1 MGASLP
7 LPRLHPTRAVGLA
20 AVAAVLFAALA
31 TDLVLHG
38 PITRTDAPISAWFA
52 AHAEPWMT
60 QLMLAAS
67 ALHATVPI
75 LVYAAGLAAVLV
87 VRAQVRWLPVLLAAV
102 PGGLV
107 LNAVVKL
114 AFHRARPTF
123 DHPLV
128 SLSTFSFPSGQAV
141 GATVWWGFLLV
152 VWFAHEPGSGQRM
165 AACVLAA
172 AMVLL
177 VMLSRIYL
185 GAHYPS
191 DVLAGLCEGTL
202 WLLLCFA
209 AAAALE
215 RRRRVHGGGA

>member
-1 MGASLP
+1 
-7 LPRLHPTRAVGLA
+7 VGVA
-20 AVAAVLFAALA
+20 AVATVLFAALA

-38 PITRTDAPISAWFA
+38 PITRMDAPISAWFA
-52 AHAEPWMT
+52 AHAEPWLT

-75 LVYAAGLAAVLV
+75 LAYAAGLAALLAM
-87 VRAQVRWLPVLLAAV
+87 RGQAHWLPVLLAAV
-102 PGGLV
+102 PGGLL
-107 LNAVVKL
+107 LNALVKL

-128 SLSTFSFPSGQAV
+128 SLSTFSFPSGHAA

-152 VWFAHEPGSGQRM
+152 VWFAHERGSGQRM

-172 AMVLL
+172 GMVLL

>member
-1 MGASLP
+1 MWLVPTRAGPPARETRRMGDSLP
-7 LPRLHPTRAVGLA
+7 LPRLHPTRAISVA

-31 TDLVLHG
+31 TDLVRHG
-38 PITRTDAPISAWFA
+38 PITGTDAPISAWFA

-67 ALHATVPI
+67 ALHATLPI

-87 VRAQVRWLPVLLAAV
+87 VRAQPHWVPVLVAAV
-102 PGGLV
+102 PGGLA
-107 LNAVVKL
+107 LNALVKL

-128 SLSTFSFPSGQAV
+128 SLSTFSFPSGHAL

-152 VWFAHEPGSGQRM
+152 LWLAHEPGSGQRVF
-165 AACVLAA
+165 ACVLAA
-172 AMVLL
+172 AMVVL

-185 GAHYPS
+185 
-191 DVLAGLCEGTL
+191 
-202 WLLLCFA
+202 
-209 AAAALE
+209 
-215 RRRRVHGGGA
+215 